1 MPLRRR
7 DTNEDE
13 NRAWIIRVAQRCDLS
28 HLRGD
33 FQVKLHVKDLVWISI
48 LSLAFLFFLNIFIHP
63 GPRRQHQLTPQPA
76 YHIPELS
83 RDNKPLVSLSEDTSL
98 DREDKDGEPLPFEL
112 RGTIIGGL
120 SLAFIYDSQADK
132 RSLYKLNDV
141 LGDYK
146 IQAILPAKVLLAKNV
161 STRELLLAGGSNGGA
176 LDEKGIIFTDAAGV
190 KSISRS
196 GLVSLMFE
204 ANELLRTVKIL
215 PVSDTVSHTLLGFSI
230 ENVPAGSIIEKAG
243 IKNGDIIHSV
253 QGQRLQS
260 AQDAMQMLGAIR
272 KQSSFEV
279 ILLRQNQPVVV
290 RYELRN

>member
-1 MPLRRR
+1 MKMHR
-7 DTNEDE
+7 
-13 NRAWIIRVAQRCDLS
+13 
-28 HLRGD
+28 
-33 FQVKLHVKDLVWISI
+33 KDLIWISI
-48 LSLAFLFFLNIFIHP
+48 LGLAFLFFLNIFILP
-63 GPRRQHQLTPQPA
+63 GPRRRYPPIAQPV
-76 YHIPELS
+76 YPIPELNQ
-83 RDNKPLVSLSEDTSL
+83 DNKPLVSLSEDIYL
-98 DREDKDGEPLPFEL
+98 AGEDNDGEPLPFEL

-132 RSLYKLNDV
+132 RALYKLNDII
-141 LGDYK
+141 GDYK
-146 IQAILPAKVLLAKNV
+146 IQAILPAKVLLAKNG

-215 PVSDTVSHTLLGFSI
+215 PVSDTASNTLLGFSI
-230 ENVPAGSIIEKAG
+230 ENFPAGSIIEKAG
-243 IKNGDIIHSV
+243 IKSGDIIHSV
-253 QGQRLQS
+253 QGQRLRS

-279 ILLRQNQPVVV
+279 VLLRQDRPVIV

>member
-1 MPLRRR
+1 MKPHRR
-7 DTNEDE
+7 D
-13 NRAWIIRVAQRCDLS
+13 L
-28 HLRGD
+28 L
-33 FQVKLHVKDLVWISI
+33 WISI
-48 LSLAFLFFLNIFIHP
+48 LGLAVLFSLNIFIHP
-63 GPRRQHQLTPQPA
+63 SPLRYQFATQPRYP
-76 YHIPELS
+76 IPELKQ
-83 RDNKPLVSLSEDTSL
+83 DNKSSASSSDNIPLT
-98 DREDKDGEPLPFEL
+98 KDDAGSTPLPFEL

-132 RSLYKLNDV
+132 RALYKLNDV
-141 LGDYK
+141 IGDYK
-146 IQAILPAKVLLAKNV
+146 IQAILPAKVLLVKNG

-204 ANELLRTVKIL
+204 ANELLRTVKIM
-215 PVSDTVSHTLLGFSI
+215 PVSDTASNTLLGFSI
-230 ENVPAGSIIEKAG
+230 ENVPEGSIIDKAG
-243 IKNGDIIHSV
+243 IKSGDIIHSV
-253 QGQRLQS
+253 QGQRLRS

-279 ILLRQNQPVVV
+279 VLLRQDRPVIV